1 MRTFCYGLVWVD
13 FSSSFAH
20 SPIPQANFELRLGI
34 VIAVINEA
42 AAIPLPFPLT
52 FPLPFPLTFP
62 FPFPLVLLHGGQ
74 LLVEELLLRLEEI
87 MVILQSGQ
95 LGKLLLV
102 WGRLL
107 LRWRCGSGSLVRMMV
122 VMIVVGLMVVQLLL
136 LLIERRMAL
145 QLVVMT
151 VVMLQTVAAL

>member
-42 AAIPLPFPLT
+42 AAIPLPFP

-74 LLVEELLLRLEEI
+74 LFVEELLLRLEEI

-95 LGKLLLV
+95 LWKLLLV
-102 WGRLL
+102 CGRLL

-122 VMIVVGLMVVQLLL
+122 MMIVVGLMVVQLLL
-136 LLIERRMAL
+136 LLMERRMAL
-145 QLVVMT
+145 QLVMVT